1 MQTISVNPL
10 YDEIE
15 LMLTETF
22 NQLRLGELV
31 TGYQLVAQLEEKGIF
46 KEKTA
51 KPNYKLGAISRV
63 IRRGRR
69 NSDKFRDIVKVNVRE
84 YKPDGKFRNNVAYSK
99 RGGEDDA
106 NTDRIAT

>member
-15 LMLTETF
+15 LILTDTF

-31 TGYQLVAQLEEKGIF
+31 TGYQLVTRLEEKGIF

-51 KPNYKLGAISRV
+51 KPHYKLGAISRV
-63 IRRGRR
+63 IRRGRKS
-69 NSDKFRDIVKVNVRE
+69 NKFRDIVKVNVRE
-84 YKPDGKFRNNVAYSK
+84 YKPDGNFRNNVAYSK

>member
-31 TGYQLVAQLEEKGIF
+31 TGYQLVAKLEEKGIF

-51 KPNYKLGAISRV
+51 KPYYKLGAISRV
-63 IRRGRR
+63 IRRGR
-69 NSDKFRDIVKVNVRE
+69 NSNKFRDIVKVNVRE
-84 YKPDGKFRNNVAYSK
+84 YKPDGNFRNNVAYSK